1 MEQNDTPEQ
10 EFTEDLPG
18 QSGSSLH
25 LKKKNPWRIAK
36 EIDVEKLKEF
46 LAVNMP
52 VHRIAQYF
60 GTTKETLYNKFGDLI
75 IESNVNFEQQLRLAQ
90 VRAANEGNPTMLI
103 WLGKNL
109 LNQVD
114 SSRVEVQQTEKP
126 SVGDI
131 KFVPLS
137 KD

>member
-1 MEQNDTPEQ
+1 MSENTTPEQ

-18 QSGSSLH
+18 QTGSSLH

-36 EIDVEKLKEF
+36 EIDVEKLKEM

>member
-1 MEQNDTPEQ
+1 
-10 EFTEDLPG
+10 
-18 QSGSSLH
+18 
-25 LKKKNPWRIAK
+25 
-36 EIDVEKLKEF
+36 
-46 LAVNMP
+46 MP